1 MIQLIDWL
9 DIQLGNRSR
18 TWKRWKSPAYSKRID
33 QRWNRSIEIVVF
45 SSLWVLWFKENDSPE
60 IMNDRFLKSTKTI
73 KVSKNDHVA
82 IFVTDEEL
90 SAFYC
95 EKL

>member
-1 MIQLIDWL
+1 
-9 DIQLGNRSR
+9 
-18 TWKRWKSPAYSKRID
+18 
-33 QRWNRSIEIVVF
+33 
-45 SSLWVLWFKENDSPE
+45 
-60 IMNDRFLKSTKTI
+60 MNDRFLKSTKTI
-73 KVSKNDHVA
+73 KVLKNDHVA